1 MALDALPGGS
11 LCLLAGAPPAPCQST
26 SSPTT
31 VEPGHPGGVGGKG
44 PERGPAGTW
53 VVAGP
58 PPHFRM
64 ASGPSVS
71 ATLDFRKCHRD
82 AGPLRLRT
90 RLGCA
95 PLRNFG
101 SKSRGARRWDAWVG
115 KDPWDPDAD
124 TQLPT

>member
-58 PPHFRM
+58 PPPLPDGLRPL
-64 ASGPSVS
+64 G
-71 ATLDFRKCHRD
+71 LCHPGLPEVPQGCRAPEVAD
-82 AGPLRLRT
+82 KAGLCPFKELWFEESRCPEVGGVGGEGPL
-90 RLGCA
+90 
-95 PLRNFG
+95 G
-101 SKSRGARRWDAWVG
+101 S
-115 KDPWDPDAD
+115 
-124 TQLPT
+124 